1 MSYTTPL
8 LKPLLRLKII
18 FFLIF
23 LFLQASLA
31 NDSKYII
38 DNIIINEEAE
48 SASEARKLA
57 NINANRQ
64 AFLKLLKNLK
74 ISESFSNYI
83 DDEQLGEAID
93 AKKITN
99 EKIANNWYKANFHIE
114 FSRNYIDNLLEDWK
128 KGSGINLESDKKYL
142 IFPIEIHNNKP
153 KIWHDN
159 NKWFNAWRSAL
170 SGLNTNDIQYPIQI
184 PKGDLDDIALLNL
197 QNIDKIK
204 YPDIKDILKK
214 YDSKIG
220 TFIDIYIDHLEN
232 NAAINIILI
241 QQFTKKKV
249 KLSFVNTNDIEE
261 ERLYYIITEKVME
274 YLEKKDLSTINSKKE
289 DKNDNK
295 NINLDILPSSLK
307 DWTIFKYKLS
317 KIPDINFKVNSISS
331 DVIKLT
337 LIPKKEMDII
347 KYLTDRDII
356 ITKNKKNEKIYY
368 IILE

>member
-1 MSYTTPL
+1 MYCNTAPL
-8 LKPLLRLKII
+8 KTLSRLKITLCLI
-18 FFLIF
+18 LFFL
-23 LFLQASLA
+23 QSSLA
-31 NDSKYII
+31 NDAKYII

-64 AFLKLLKNLK
+64 AFLKLLKNLR

-83 DDEQLGEAID
+83 DDEQLDEAID

-99 EKIANNWYKANFHIE
+99 EKIANNWYKANFQIE
-114 FSRNYIDNLLEDWK
+114 FSKNYIDNLLEDWE

-142 IFPIEIHNNKP
+142 IFPIEIHHNKP
-153 KIWHDN
+153 RIWHDN

-170 SGLNTNDIQYPIQI
+170 SDLETNDIQYPIKI

-232 NAAINIILI
+232 NAAINITLI

-249 KLSFVNTNDIEE
+249 KLSFVNINDLKE
-261 ERLYYIITEKVME
+261 ERLYYIITEKVIE
-274 YLEKKDLSTINSKKE
+274 YLKKKDLSTINNKKE
-289 DKNDNK
+289 DENDNK

-307 DWTIFKYKLS
+307 DWVIFKHRLS
-317 KIPDINFKVNSISS
+317 KIPDINFEVNSISS

-337 LIPKKEMDII
+337 IIPKKELDII
-347 KYLTDRDII
+347 KYLADHDIVV
-356 ITKNKKNEKIYY
+356 TKNKNNEKIYY

>member
-1 MSYTTPL
+1 MSYNAPL
-8 LKPLLRLKII
+8 LKPLSRLKII
-18 FFLIF
+18 LFLIF
-23 LFLQASLA
+23 FCLQSSLA
-31 NDSKYII
+31 NNDKYII
-38 DNIIINEEAE
+38 DNIMINEEAE

-57 NINANRQ
+57 NVNANRQ

-83 DDEQLGEAID
+83 DDEQLDEAID
-93 AKKITN
+93 AKKIKN

-128 KGSGINLESDKKYL
+128 KGNGINLESDKKYL
-142 IFPIEIHNNKP
+142 IFPIEIHNNQP

-170 SGLNTNDIQYPIQI
+170 LDTAASNIQSPIKI
-184 PKGDLDDIALLNL
+184 PKGDLDDISLLNL
-197 QNIDKIK
+197 KNIDKIK

-232 NAAINIILI
+232 NAAINITLI

-249 KLSFVNTNDIEE
+249 KLSFVNINDIKE
-261 ERLYYIITEKVME
+261 ERLYHIITEKVME
-274 YLEKKDLSTINSKKE
+274 YLEKKDLSTINNKKE
-289 DKNDNK
+289 DQKDNK
-295 NINLDILPSSLK
+295 NINLDILASSLK
-307 DWTIFKYKLS
+307 DWSIFKHKLS
-317 KIPDINFKVNSISS
+317 KISDIDFKVNSISS
-331 DVIKLT
+331 DIVKLT

-347 KYLTDRDII
+347 KYLANHDII
-356 ITKNKKNEKIYY
+356 ITKNKKNDKIYY